1 MKKAML
7 RVRLDENDVS
17 QLKLFLSAYGI
28 TMSEY
33 VRASIDALIQQGVD
47 QNDPQVVVDLVDI
60 LQVKEDDH
68 NDR

>member
-17 QLKLFLSAYGI
+17 QLKLFLGAYGI

-47 QNDPQVVVDLVDI
+47 QKDPQVVVDLVDI